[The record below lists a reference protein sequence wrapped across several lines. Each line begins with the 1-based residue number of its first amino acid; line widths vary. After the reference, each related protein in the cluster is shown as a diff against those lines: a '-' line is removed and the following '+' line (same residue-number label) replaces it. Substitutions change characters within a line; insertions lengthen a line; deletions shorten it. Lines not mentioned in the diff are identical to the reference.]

1 MFSVFMRHT
10 QLTFLENYI
19 PSAKTYASNCG
30 EIRCSAF
37 IFLRIEHSQY
47 TVFSECIPLFRFW
60 QYLSA
65 IQSPGTVTHGP
76 LSELIT
82 SQKNT
87 YFPQK
92 QVSPKDTDENIVV
105 TQDCFHKTNY
115 VRWQICARYNQ
126 TLKKP
131 MASSLFVRHLLVSKP
146 QFDILNSFWAFSGKI
161 SLSRNISMT
170 YVLT

>member
-82 SQKNT
+82 S
-87 YFPQK
+87 
-92 QVSPKDTDENIVV
+92 
-105 TQDCFHKTNY
+105 
-115 VRWQICARYNQ
+115 
-126 TLKKP
+126 
-131 MASSLFVRHLLVSKP
+131 
-146 QFDILNSFWAFSGKI
+146 
-161 SLSRNISMT
+161 
-170 YVLT
+170 